1 TWRRTLG
8 SFSSPLRQQRSV
20 FGPGGW
26 SCARR
31 AREQVRRAAMRST
44 CLVPAATLA
53 AALLVPVDARAQ
65 GTAGDYERANG
76 LRAKY
81 EALVNNVPGPA
92 TWIEKTNHF
101 WYRRSVKGGSEFM
114 WFDADTQQ
122 KRPAFDHARLAT
134 ALATAT
140 KAPAAK
146 YTAATLPFNTIAFV
160 DSE

>member
-1 TWRRTLG
+1 
-8 SFSSPLRQQRSV
+8 
-20 FGPGGW
+20 
-26 SCARR
+26 
-31 AREQVRRAAMRST
+31 MRST
-44 CLVPAATLA
+44 LLVPMTVA
-53 AALLVPVDARAQ
+53 AALFTTVAASAQ

-81 EALVNNVPGPA
+81 EALVSNVPGPA
-92 TWIEKTNHF
+92 TWIDKTNHF
-101 WYRRSVKGGSEFM
+101 WYRRAVKGGSEFM

-146 YTAATLPFNTIAFV
+146 YTAATLPFNTISFV
-160 DSE
+160 